1 MIQTYRYVST
11 FRAISSWTLAFPGY
25 LYNQRYPYVEVVIR
39 INFNIKHSFI
49 MLQIPRTP
57 NQAST
62 HLLLHHLLKQ
72 LQCHGPLVRR
82 RHRCGGRAEGH
93 HVGTHLGEK
102 GQTPLPLTT
111 SDFEDT
117 ISGKTQHGCGCP
129 TKMGHVK
136 DVFMS
141 QHVFSCAQLHF
152 WQALMAEL

>member
-1 MIQTYRYVST
+1 MIQTY
-11 FRAISSWTLAFPGY
+11 RAISSWTLAFPGY

-49 MLQIPRTP
+49 MLHIPRIP

-82 RHRCGGRAEGH
+82 RHRCSGRTEGH

-111 SDFEDT
+111 SDLKIPYLEKLNMDVDVL
-117 ISGKTQHGCGCP
+117 K
-129 TKMGHVK
+129 KMGHVK
-136 DVFMS
+136 DVFAS
-141 QHVFSCAQLHF
+141 QHVFSCSQLHF